1 MRTFSLAL
9 IAMLAT
15 ACVASSK
22 ADAPVRN
29 FVCERIAD
37 EEPAAKCRPEFTDAG
52 EQHTHSAV
60 VTTDKGRASCV
71 LNASSVSVVCGPLVV
86 VPQPAEAKK

>member
-1 MRTFSLAL
+1 MTMRYALAL
-9 IAMLAT
+9 FLFASCTSASAT
-15 ACVASSK
+15 SPS
-22 ADAPVRN
+22 RN

-52 EQHTHSAV
+52 ELHTHSAV

-71 LNASSVSVVCGPLVV
+71 LNASTVSVVCGPLVV
-86 VPQPAEAKK
+86 VPQPAEKK